1 MAFRAPTDAC
11 GYLPHM
17 ENIGTDI
24 LEKVMAADRLCDMGS
39 YKEADVRKAL
49 SKERLGPGDFAA
61 LLSPA
66 AEPLMEDMAVRA
78 RQVTRDHFGNAVTMF
93 TPIYTSNYCDNRCRY
108 CGFNHDNGIA
118 RARLT
123 EDEVEREMSA
133 IAATGLTD
141 ILVLTGESRRHSDLD
156 YIGMC
161 VRKAAEH
168 FSSVGLEVYPVNSNE
183 YRRLHECGADYV
195 IVFQETYDPLTYAT
209 FHPGGPKRVMSY
221 RFNAQERA
229 IMGGM
234 RGVGFAALLGLRDDW
249 RKDAFCCGMHAY
261 LLQRKYPHA
270 EIAFSLPRLRPSS
283 AHEEDDVKV
292 SERDLL
298 QVAMAYRLFM
308 PFASETIS
316 TRELPRFRDGIVN
329 ICATKISAGS
339 SVEIG
344 GHSDVEDKGDGQFEL
359 SDRRNVEEVRDALVS
374 MGLQPVFNDYVRSDR
389 CGSSR

>member
-1 MAFRAPTDAC
+1 MAFRASVDAC
-11 GYLPHM
+11 DYMPHM
-17 ENIGTDI
+17 ENIGTEI
-24 LEKVMAADRLCDMGS
+24 LDKVLEADRTHDPCS
-39 YKEADVRKAL
+39 YAEADVRRAL
-49 SKERLGPGDFAA
+49 AKERLEPDDFCA

-66 AEPLMEDMAVRA
+66 AAPLAEEIARKA

-93 TPIYTSNYCDNRCRY
+93 TPIYTSNYCENRCRY
-108 CGFNHDNGIA
+108 CGFNRDNSIA

-123 EDEVEREMSA
+123 EEEVEKEMAS
-133 IAATGLTD
+133 IASTGLTD
-141 ILVLTGESRRHSDLD
+141 ILILTGESRRHSDLE

-161 VRKAAEH
+161 VEKASKH
-168 FSSVGLEVYPVNSNE
+168 FSSIGMEVYPVNTDE
-183 YRRLHECGADYV
+183 YRYLHERGADYV
-195 IVFQETYDPLTYAT
+195 TVFQETYDPLTYAA
-209 FHPGGPKRVMSY
+209 FHAGGPKRVMSY

-229 IMGGM
+229 ILGGM

-249 RKDAFCCGMHAY
+249 RRDAFCCGMHAY

-270 EIAFSLPRLRPSS
+270 EIAFSLPRLRPTS
-283 AHEEDDVKV
+283 AHREDDVKV

-359 SDRRNVEEVRDALVS
+359 SDTRSVEQVRDALVG

-389 CGSSR
+389 CG